1 MAGPGLSWH
10 DQAVAPVVPASV
22 RLVLCGLV
30 ASALSM
36 ALYAALSPQQRLRRI
51 RDEAVEARHALDR
64 HEGSFEEAR
73 PLMAAMFAT
82 SLKQLAVVL
91 LPAVLAS
98 LPLRF
103 MSACPYVAH
112 RTGLAARA
120 VRWRMGPVSH

>member
-1 MAGPGLSWH
+1 
-10 DQAVAPVVPASV
+10 
-22 RLVLCGLV
+22 
-30 ASALSM
+30 M

-98 LPLRF
+98 LPLLF
-103 MSACPYVAH
+103 I
-112 RTGLAARA
+112 LAWLYRAYRHVFPVLPDA
-120 VRWRMGPVSH
+120 VRQPPLPPGPNADP